1 MARNTNTQ
9 SAKRNVDSKM
19 ASLPAAIK
27 PVAPMPGIELFFGL
41 VGPTGTNLD
50 SVCDELS
57 NQLAA
62 VGYRTEIISLS
73 SLISAYS
80 ELSFPPDNAYS
91 KIKALMNE
99 GTRLREKSRTG
110 DFVAKLAL
118 VEIVTRR
125 ESKTGA
131 GHRPAEK
138 TAYILRSF
146 KRREEVELF
155 RTIYGKAFNL
165 ISIYSSLEDRL
176 DSLSNDLARA
186 AKQRKHVMEHKA
198 LELINIDANEEG
210 KELGQNVRETFPL
223 ADYFVTLKDPSLLRD
238 QLKRFVELVFENPY
252 ITPTKDEYSMFLAQA
267 AALRSSDLARQVG
280 AVIVSQ
286 EGEVLATGC
295 NEVPKAGGGLYWA
308 EDEAPRRDVEL
319 GYDKN
324 SKIKRELVEELFY
337 KLSKAKWLDKEI
349 GKKSSQELYS
359 QATMKHRGVLYDS
372 QILDVIEFGRS
383 VHAEMAAITDASKRG
398 VSVKGARLFCTTF
411 PCHLCARH
419 LVSSGLAE
427 VIYIEPYPKSR
438 TEELYSDSIAV
449 NPKHSISGLV
459 NFFPFVGVAPRRYFD
474 FFQLFRKRKNDD
486 GDIVNWKNEKKEPRV
501 KRFVLSYIMLE
512 MQAIGSLPT
521 AQI

>member
-1 MARNTNTQ
+1 M
-9 SAKRNVDSKM
+9 
-19 ASLPAAIK
+19 L
-27 PVAPMPGIELFFGL
+27 APMPGIELFFGL

-57 NQLAA
+57 NQLVA
-62 VGYRTEIISLS
+62 VGYNPEIISLS
-73 SLISAYS
+73 SLITDYS
-80 ELSFPPDNAYS
+80 RLSLPSDNAY
-91 KIKALMNE
+91 KRIKSLMSG
-99 GTRLREKSRTG
+99 GTLLREKSKSG

-118 VEIVTRR
+118 AAIAAKRK
-125 ESKTGA
+125 SKTGQSYI
-131 GHRPAEK
+131 PAEK

-146 KRREEVELF
+146 KRKEEVELF

-176 DSLSNDLARA
+176 DSLSKDLARA
-186 AKQRKHVMEHKA
+186 AKRRPEAMQHQA

-210 KELGQNVRETFPL
+210 KELGQSVRETFPL

-252 ITPTKDEYSMFLAQA
+252 ITPTKDEYAMFLAQA

-280 AVIVSQ
+280 AVIVTQ

-308 EDEAPRRDVEL
+308 EDKAPRRDMEL

-324 SKIKRELVEELFY
+324 IKIKIELVEELLH
-337 KLSKAKWLDKEI
+337 KLREAKWLEKGI
-349 GKKSSQELYS
+349 STKSSHELYTL
-359 QATMKHRGVLYDS
+359 ATKKYQGVLHDS
-372 QILDVIEFGRS
+372 QILDVIEFGRA
-383 VHAEMAAITDASKRG
+383 VHAEMAAITDAAKRG
-398 VSVKGARLFCTTF
+398 VSAKGARLFCTTF

-438 TEELYSDSIAV
+438 TEELYPDSIAV
-449 NPKHSISGLV
+449 NPKHPIQGLV
-459 NFFPFVGVAPRRYFD
+459 NFIPFVGVAPRRYFD
-474 FFQLFRKRKNDD
+474 FFQLFRKRKNNE
-486 GDIVNWKNEKKEPRV
+486 GDIVNWRNEKKEPRV

-512 MQAIGSLPT
+512 MQAIASLPT
-521 AQI
+521 